1 MKKTFTFAGIHFFV
15 AFSLAY
21 ALTGEL
27 VIGGLIALLEPLAN
41 TVAFF
46 FHEKAWQ
53 HKQKHSVTAVNSG
66 YKTLSFAIVHFSV
79 AFSVIYLLTGDVI
92 IGSAMAMIEPCINT
106 VAYYLHEKVWLRIS
120 QTQKEVDE
128 ATLQASI
135 A

>member
-1 MKKTFTFAGIHFFV
+1 MKKTFTFAVIHFFV

-41 TVAFF
+41 TIAFF

-53 HKQKHSVTAVNSG
+53 RRQKYSLNAINSG

-92 IGSAMAMIEPCINT
+92 IGSTMAMIEPCINT
-106 VAYYLHEKVWLRIS
+106 VAYYLHEKVWLRVN
-120 QTQKEVDE
+120 QTQKLMD
-128 ATLQASI
+128 TTKFIAS
-135 A
+135 AA